1 MNGNDLAAA
10 FIRDTTWDALPA
22 SVQQQAKMCLLD
34 DLGAVISGTLTPI
47 SHITAA
53 YAAERMPGDE
63 ATILLHGKRST
74 APGAAMANAYAG
86 NGLDIDDSG
95 RYTRGH
101 PGAQL
106 FPAALAVAEKVGASG
121 QALLEALV
129 VGYEIAMRTGR
140 CWHDH
145 HEIYQACGS
154 WGTVACA
161 AAAARLMG
169 LTHEQVKHTLGIAEY
184 HAPNLP
190 MMRDIDE
197 PAMVKHGIGWA
208 AMTGVVSAE
217 LAERGFTGISSILGF
232 EKYHDWVANL
242 GSEYLMIEGIS
253 RKRWCSCAWGH
264 PAFEAALKVIE
275 EHGVQVEEIAHIKV
289 HTFHQAWRLSQR
301 HPESTEEA
309 QFSVKWPLAALLL
322 DGEVGPN
329 QILQHRLGDETVKAL
344 ADKIEI
350 VEDPEVDRMYQ
361 LLHNNVDSPDARFTS
376 RVEITLTDGRTLDS
390 GIVERIAN
398 RWDQAS
404 LEKKFRWITGYVLDN
419 EMIDQLVE
427 IVWKFDGVLNVRDL
441 TRLLQ

>member
-1 MNGNDLAAA
+1 VNGNDLAAA
-10 FIRDTTWDALPA
+10 FILDTTWDTLPT
-22 SVQQQAKMCLLD
+22 SVQQQARMCLLD
-34 DLGAVISGTLTPI
+34 DLGAVISGTLTRI

-53 YAAERMPGDE
+53 YAAERMPGNE
-63 ATILLHGKRST
+63 ATILLHGRRST

-101 PGAQL
+101 PGAQIL
-106 FPAALAVAEKVGASG
+106 PAALAVAEKTNASG
-121 QALLEALV
+121 KALLEALV
-129 VGYEIAMRTGR
+129 VSYEIAMRTGR

-154 WGTVACA
+154 WGSVACA
-161 AAAARLMG
+161 AAASRLMK
-169 LTHEQVKHTLGIAEY
+169 LDHEEVKHALGIAEY

-197 PAMVKHGIGWA
+197 PTMVKHGIGWA
-208 AMTGVVSAE
+208 AMNGVVSAE
-217 LAERGFTGISSILGF
+217 LAERGFTGIPGILGF
-232 EKYHDWVANL
+232 EKYHDWVAAL
-242 GSEYLMIEGIS
+242 GNEYLMIEGIS

-264 PAFEAALKVIE
+264 PAFEAALKVVE
-275 EHGVQVEEIAHIKV
+275 EHDVQVEEIEHIKV
-289 HTFHQAWRLSQR
+289 YTFHQAWRLSQR

-404 LEKKFRWITGYVLDN
+404 LEKKFRWITSYVLYEEKIN
-419 EMIDQLVE
+419 KLVQMI
-427 IVWKFDGVLNVRDL
+427 WTFDSVSSVKDL
-441 TRLLQ
+441 TKLLQ